1 MKSLKL
7 AAVYRDGLKQQV
19 FENAQNDLWM
29 RKQPEIVLE
38 KSALKNNCETQN
50 RRKNGTE
57 SI

>member
-29 RKQPEIVLE
+29 RKQPENVLE
-38 KSALKNNCETQN
+38 KGALKNNC
-50 RRKNGTE
+50 GT
-57 SI
+57 